1 MAGSSKYIRHIHIGR
16 VKGAEATIRLAVV
29 AARWSSR
36 TSAISRRLGVSEGRT
51 FAHSPRRQD
60 SLRRPPGRPGARPG
74 NRPSSLRA
82 EADGLAWRRAGSD
95 QSKREKTPCVRPAAR
110 AWCRH
115 RSRRHR
121 RGGLE
126 IVVRRL
132 VALLDFAG
140 LQGHKE
146 PGEIPARWCLGQ
158 YLGFQFGAVLGAYQ
172 VESQSLHQLGPDV
185 DWLQGEISSGSE
197 SQPIHSR
204 LPRGSDS
211 YQGPK
216 LSKGGPGWRST
227 ANPAIFMLYEAET
240 MRQQRCVI
248 V

>member
-1 MAGSSKYIRHIHIGR
+1 M
-16 VKGAEATIRLAVV
+16 AVV

-51 FAHSPRRQD
+51 FAHSPRGQD
-60 SLRRPPGRPGARPG
+60 SLRRSPGRPGARPG
-74 NRPSSLRA
+74 NRPSSLRPG
-82 EADGLAWRRAGSD
+82 ADGLAWRRAGSD
-95 QSKREKTPCVRPAAR
+95 QSKRGKTPCVRPAAR

-121 RGGLE
+121 RWGTRNRRSPSRRSSGL
-126 IVVRRL
+126 R
-132 VALLDFAG
+132 G

-146 PGEIPARWCLGQ
+146 PSEIPAREGLGEDFSLQ
-158 YLGFQFGAVLGAYQ
+158 VGAVLGAYQ

-185 DWLQGEISSGSE
+185 DWLQGEISSGRE

-216 LSKGGPGWRST
+216 LPKGGPGWRST

-240 MRQQRCVI
+240 MRRQRCVI